1 MAEQKWFAGVDW
13 ASQTHQASLLD
24 GEGAERGNEVFAHS
38 GTGLSA
44 MADWLIR
51 SAGMPAERIGVAI
64 ETPRGPVVE
73 SLLARGF
80 AVYSINPK
88 QLDRFRDRF
97 SPAGA
102 KDDRRDARVLASA
115 LRSDPDCLH
124 RVRASDPVT
133 VEMREWS
140 RGLDELKGDRVQLT
154 NRMGELLWR
163 YYPQFTRTLED
174 LAAPWVLAVWKR
186 APNPA
191 AARGMRVSSYDKLL
205 KKHRIRRFDGT
216 RLKRRL
222 AERPLDVDPASAR
235 AVEERV
241 RLLVER
247 LQVVNKQIAD
257 AEGRLDAF
265 LDQLGNAGPAPGG
278 DGDPQPGQAPEQRD
292 ATILRSMPGVGRVV
306 LATLLAEADDALRRR
321 DYHALRCQSGI
332 APVTR
337 QSGRSTLVT
346 RRLAAHGRLRVAV
359 CHLARVAAQHDPVC
373 KARYQALR
381 ARGHGHHRALRS
393 VADRLLKVACAMLRD
408 GTPYDPARAVMRHA
422 SSGAANAA

>member
-1 MAEQKWFAGVDW
+1 MPEHKWFAGVDW

-24 GEGAERGNEVFAHS
+24 GDGVERGNEVFAHS

-44 MADWLIR
+44 MADWLVR

-80 AVYSINPK
+80 AVHSINPK

-124 RVRASDPVT
+124 RVEASDPLVI
-133 VEMREWS
+133 ELRGWS
-140 RGLDELKGDRVQLT
+140 RSLDELKGDRVQLA
-154 NRMGELLWR
+154 NRMRELLWQ
-163 YYPQFTRTLED
+163 YYPQFIRTLND
-174 LAAPWVLAVWKR
+174 LAAPWALQLWKR

-205 KKHRIRRFDGT
+205 KKHRIRRFDGAE
-216 RLKRRL
+216 LKRRL

-235 AVEERV
+235 AAEEHV
-241 RLLVER
+241 RLLARR
-247 LQVVNKQIAD
+247 LRVVNEQIAE

-265 LDQLGNAGPAPGG
+265 LAQLADPGPASAD
-278 DGDPQPGQAPEQRD
+278 DGDAQPGQAVEQRD
-292 ATILRSMPGVGRVV
+292 ATLLQTLPGVGRGI
-306 LATLLAEADDALRRR
+306 LATLLAEADDPLRRR
-321 DYHALRCQSGI
+321 DYHALRCLCGV

-337 QSGRSTLVT
+337 QSGRSTQVT
-346 RRLAAHGRLRVAV
+346 RRLAAHGRLRTAV
-359 CHLARVAAQHDPVC
+359 CHWARVAAQHDPVC
-373 KARYQALR
+373 KARYRELR
-381 ARGHGHHRALRS
+381 DRGHGYHRALRS
-393 VADRLLKVACAMLRD
+393 VADRLLNVARAMLRD
-408 GTPYDPARAVMRHA
+408 GTPYDEAHAVVRLAAR
-422 SSGAANAA
+422 GAAKGA